1 VNRKRLKVVTILG
14 TRPEIIRLSCVMPR
28 LDELV
33 DHKIVHTGQNYDP
46 KLNQVFFRELEL
58 REPDIHLKVDTSS
71 LGSVYAGVLIGIEK
85 VLREERPDAVLI
97 LGDTNSSI
105 AALMARRL
113 HIPIYHME
121 AGNRAFD
128 LNVPEE
134 INRRVVDH
142 ISDFNLVYT
151 ERARQHL
158 LAEGIS
164 ARRIYLTGSPLTEVL
179 SRYTHEIQ
187 ISTALADL
195 GLEAVKYYLVS
206 IHREENVEDPDRLA
220 NVLASLEALAEA
232 HGLPLIVSTHPRTRE
247 KLTTVGHQ
255 ADSSR
260 IRFMKPFGFFDYVKL
275 QSNARCVVSDSGSI
289 SEEAA
294 ILGFPA
300 VTLRDSMERPEALDA
315 GTMMMA
321 ATSPPEALLQS
332 VEAVLAFGREAGR
345 REIPWEYRITNTSE
359 RVAKLII
366 GTARMSNE
374 WSGIRARIR

>member
-1 VNRKRLKVVTILG
+1 MKVVTILG

-71 LGSVYAGVLIGIEK
+71 LGSVYAGVLIGSEK
-85 VLREERPDAVLI
+85 MLCEERPDAVLI

-113 HIPIYHME
+113 HIPVYHME
-121 AGNRAFD
+121 AGNRSFD

-134 INRRVVDH
+134 VNRRVVDH

-164 ARRIYLTGSPLTEVL
+164 ARRIYLTGSPLAEVL
-179 SRYTHEIQ
+179 SRYADNIQ

-195 GLEAVKYYLVS
+195 GLEARKYYLVS
-206 IHREENVEDPDRLA
+206 LHREENVEDPDRLTK
-220 NVLASLEALAEA
+220 VLASLEALAEA
-232 HGLPLIVSTHPRTRE
+232 HGLPLIVSAHPRTRE
-247 KLTTVGHQ
+247 KLATIGYQ
-255 ADSSR
+255 EDSTR
-260 IRFMKPFGFFDYVKL
+260 IRFMQPFGFFDYVKL
-275 QSNARCVVSDSGSI
+275 QSNARCLVSDSGSI
-289 SEEAA
+289 SEESA

-315 GTMMMA
+315 GTIMMA
-321 ATSPPEALLQS
+321 PTSPPAALLES
-332 VEAVLAFGREAGR
+332 VETLLEFGEEAGP
-345 REIPWEYRITNTSE
+345 REIPWEYTITNTSE

-366 GTARMSNE
+366 GTARLSNE
-374 WSGIRARIR
+374 WSGIRSRHR

>member
-1 VNRKRLKVVTILG
+1 MSRRRLKVVTILG

-71 LGSVYAGVLIGIEK
+71 LGSVYAGVLIGSEK

-113 HIPIYHME
+113 HIPVYHME
-121 AGNRAFD
+121 AGNRSFD

-164 ARRIYLTGSPLTEVL
+164 PRRIYLTGSPSTEVL
-179 SRYTHEIQ
+179 SRYGDKIQ
-187 ISTALADL
+187 MSTAVADL
-195 GLEAVKYYLVS
+195 GLAARKYYLVS
-206 IHREENVEDPDRLA
+206 LHREENVEDADRLA
-220 NVLASLEALAEA
+220 KVLASLETLAEA

-247 KLTTVGHQ
+247 KLTAVGYQ
-255 ADSSR
+255 DDPSR
-260 IRFMKPFGFFDYVKL
+260 IRLLKPFGFFDYAKL

-289 SEEAA
+289 SEESA

-321 ATSPPEALLQS
+321 STSPPEALQES
-332 VEAVLAFGREAGR
+332 VETVLAFGREAGR
-345 REIPWEYRITNTSE
+345 HEIPWEYSITNTSE
-359 RVAKLII
+359 RVVKLII
-366 GTARMSNE
+366 GTARLSNE
-374 WSGIRARIR
+374 WSGIR